1 MFLLPLSKFIFNR
14 NYMNRAW
21 FSKNTNLHENIDMR
35 VLPPERD
42 KLSDLKKIIYLRMKR
57 IIPFIFILTIVLSG
71 CGSSKKQLQKGN
83 YDAAIDKA
91 VKQLRRDNKDVK
103 QIEILDQSYKVA
115 NDQDNERIR
124 FLKMEGRP
132 NNWDEI
138 YLVYKAL
145 SDRQS
150 LVRTVTP
157 LNLNGRS
164 VDYPYVD
171 YMPEMVNAKRK
182 AADFYYA
189 HGTELMKSGIKES
202 YRQAYAEFLRAK
214 EYVGDYEGIDNKIQE
229 AKQLG
234 MSRVFVSIQNSSI
247 LKFPKEFEQDLL
259 ALDLP
264 RLNSDWVEYHTQNL
278 NDNTRYDYFVNVNV
292 KIIAVSPDQTMQKDS
307 VIKRDIEDGFT
318 YALDKKGNV
327 MRDTLGNDIK
337 LKKYKT
343 LQCALV
349 ESIQSKGCRIDGDVE
364 VIQMDPN
371 KVLKKDPIGAQS
383 NFEHISSRALGD
395 AQALNTQQLER
406 TKTAPV
412 PFPTDIEMVMRCSES
427 LKMAIRGA
435 MQNNRRFIY

>member
-1 MFLLPLSKFIFNR
+1 M
-14 NYMNRAW
+14 
-21 FSKNTNLHENIDMR
+21 
-35 VLPPERD
+35 
-42 KLSDLKKIIYLRMKR
+42 MKR
-57 IIPFIFILTIVLSG
+57 IVPFIFILTIILSG

-91 VKQLRRDNKDVK
+91 VKQLRRNPTDVR
-103 QIEILDQSYKVA
+103 QIEILDRSYNVA

-145 SDRQS
+145 NDRQS

-157 LNLNGRS
+157 LSMNGKS

-189 HGTELMKSGIKES
+189 HGNELMKNGIKES
-202 YRQAYAEFLRAK
+202 YRQAFAEYVRAK
-214 EYVGDYEGIDNKIQE
+214 QYVGDYEGIDNKIQE
-229 AKQLG
+229 AKYLG

-247 LKFPKEFEQDLL
+247 IKFPKEFEQDLL
-259 ALDLP
+259 VLDLP
-264 RLNSDWVEYHTQNL
+264 NLNSEWVEYHNQNL
-278 NDNTRYDYFVNVNV
+278 NDNTQYDYFVNVHIKN
-292 KIIAVSPDQTMQKDS
+292 IAVSPDQTMQRDS
-307 VIKRDIEDGFT
+307 VIKRDVEDGFT
-318 YALDKKGNV
+318 YVLDKKGNV
-327 MRDTLGNDIK
+327 MRDTLGNDIR

-349 ESIQSKGCRIDGDVE
+349 ETIQSKACRIDGDVE
-364 VIQMDPN
+364 VIQMNPN

-383 NFEHISSRALGD
+383 SFEHISSRALGD
-395 AQALNTQQLER
+395 IQALNAQQLER
-406 TKTAPV
+406 TRSVLV
-412 PFPTDIEMVMRCSES
+412 PFPNDIEMVVRCSET
-427 LKMAIRGA
+427 LKMAIKGA
-435 MQNNRRFIY
+435 FQNNRRFIF